1 MINNALLAVDNFEN
15 SRNALNYMRHL
26 QGCIANVIVLTV
38 VDNTFALSR
47 TGLRSDSDELNEYP
61 AAQYEEQLAEAQINR
76 VVQSLHEMG
85 YSAQGLMAAGTPMEV
100 IPEQMAL
107 FNCEL
112 LIISHRHLSSLGRL
126 LNTSVTRSL
135 LEDMLQPVLVIPRK
149 SQ

>member
-1 MINNALLAVDNFEN
+1 
-15 SRNALNYMRHL
+15 
-26 QGCIANVIVLTV
+26 
-38 VDNTFALSR
+38 
-47 TGLRSDSDELNEYP
+47 
-61 AAQYEEQLAEAQINR
+61 
-76 VVQSLHEMG
+76 
-85 YSAQGLMAAGTPMEV
+85 MAAGTPMEV